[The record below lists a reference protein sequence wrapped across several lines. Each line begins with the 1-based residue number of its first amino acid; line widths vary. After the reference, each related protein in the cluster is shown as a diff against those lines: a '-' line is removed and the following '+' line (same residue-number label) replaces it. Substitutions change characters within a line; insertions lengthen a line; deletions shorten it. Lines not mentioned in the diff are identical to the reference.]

1 MALFWRVWTAVLA
14 VALCVLA
21 LFVGLATLQFGSINA
36 SLVSER
42 LQVLAE
48 RTASPF
54 AAAVRIGLPLSNVR
68 NAPGLL
74 ERARQTDD
82 VIEALH
88 VYDQAGRIVFSTL
101 KQPPATLDQLIGV
114 SPGSLAD
121 RLWFRE
127 GQGRFFSGAAIRSP
141 NGAAAGGVVIVYP
154 DTAAGT
160 QVRAMLAELSMA
172 ALGVLLMA
180 AALGA
185 VLLRLGLAQ
194 PIRRFEQV
202 DGAVEAFER
211 DAWRS
216 AAGAD
221 GDDGDADPTGLV
233 RRLRAA
239 EHRYRE
245 TGALLH
251 PPHSGEA

>member
-1 MALFWRVWTAVLA
+1 MALFWRIWTAVLA

-36 SLVSER
+36 SLVGER

-54 AAAVRIGLPLSNVR
+54 AAAVRIGLPLSMVR

-82 VIEALH
+82 VIEAIH
-88 VYDQAGRIVFSTL
+88 VYDQGGKIVFSTL
-101 KQPPATLDQLIGV
+101 KHAPDALTRLIDV
-114 SPGSLAD
+114 DPRSLTE
-121 RLWFRE
+121 RLWFIER
-127 GQGRFFSGAAIRSP
+127 GGRFFSGAAIRAP
-141 NGAAAGGVVIVYP
+141 NGTAAGGVVVVYP

-160 QVRAMLAELSMA
+160 QVRAMLAELAMA
-172 ALGVLLMA
+172 ALGVLLLV

-194 PIRRFEQV
+194 PIRHFRQV
-202 DGAVEAFER
+202 DQAVEAFER

-216 AAGAD
+216 AAGAR
-221 GDDGDADPTGLV
+221 GDEVDADPTGLV
-233 RRLRAA
+233 HRLRAA
-239 EHRYRE
+239 EQRYRE
-245 TGALLH
+245 TGGLLH
-251 PPHSGEA
+251 STQEREA